1 MQRNTF
7 FLKIFA
13 IIFLIMGCFSS
24 VSFAQVQP
32 NSVYGQ
38 IKTLLDPEQI
48 LDVLQKNQLSE
59 LFSQMDLSKQK
70 DLDLIYL
77 QDLLWE
83 KIYQDTDDLQMLVEN
98 LTLLQ
103 KSKITYQLGRINK
116 GEFKQLLQKFDNLS
130 RYVDFRSQ
138 EIELSE
144 NLTKEDFFRF
154 LAEDSSILD
163 GEGKSVLSM
172 WTDFKDKVSVHYPSW
187 SKRYFELDQ
196 RVDKKKDPLMESA
209 KILSF
214 DEMEFYEGFGEV
226 QIYLRKHSGANSS
239 DF

>member
-1 MQRNTF
+1 MQRKENFLGIFVIIVLIVGYFSF
-7 FLKIFA
+7 F
-13 IIFLIMGCFSS
+13 
-24 VSFAQVQP
+24 SFAQVQKK
-32 NSVYGQ
+32 SIYGQ

-48 LDVLQKNQLSE
+48 LDVLQKDQLSE
-59 LFSQMDLSKQK
+59 LFSQMNLSKQK
-70 DLDLIYL
+70 DSDLIYL

-83 KIYQDTDDLQMLVEN
+83 KIYQDTDDLQLLIEN

-103 KSKITYQLGRINK
+103 KSKITYQLGRINI
-116 GEFKQLLQKFDNLS
+116 GEFKQLKQKFDNLS
-130 RYVDFRSQ
+130 RYVEFRSE

-154 LAEDSSILD
+154 LVEDSSILD
-163 GEGKSVLSM
+163 GSEVSILSM
-172 WTDFKDKVSVHYPSW
+172 WTDFKNKVRVHYPSW

-214 DEMEFYEGFGEV
+214 DEMEFYEGFGEFQV
-226 QIYLRKHSGANSS
+226 SLRKHSGINSS